1 PVWAREQLVRV
12 KKPEEL
18 LARVA
23 EVFDDRFDE
32 GRTRELSRED
42 AVVPALQSCGE

>member
-1 PVWAREQLVRV
+1 VWAREQLVRC
-12 KKPEEL
+12 KQSEDL
-18 LARVA
+18 FLRVS

-32 GRTRELSRED
+32 GRSLELSRED